1 MVCKHGFVVVQA
13 EMQFSS
19 PENKE
24 SKGNSQQ
31 AREETWAGLKE
42 LITPTFALT
51 VADLQSQ
58 LGGANLALPN
68 SM

>member
-1 MVCKHGFVVVQA
+1 
-13 EMQFSS
+13 MQYSS

-24 SKGNSQQ
+24 SKGNSEQ
-31 AREETWAGLKE
+31 AKEETWAGLKE
-42 LITPTFALT
+42 LITPFALT

-68 SM
+68 TM